1 MTDLISPR
9 VNLNGNDKEDLFEK
23 ARDIS
28 RALQGVLD
36 ALQRGTD
43 LVHGRN
49 FQTFEDKGI
58 RHYASDAYGERASA
72 IHTMLHEFNSMA
84 LDIMRQGEE

>member
-36 ALQRGTD
+36 AAQRGAD

-49 FQTFEDKGI
+49 GQNAAA
-58 RHYASDAYGERASA
+58 RDAYGERMV
-72 IHTMLHEFNSMA
+72 IINGMLEEFNRMA
-84 LDIMRQGEE
+84 LDIMKQGTDNA

>member
-1 MTDLISPR
+1 MTNLISPR
-9 VNLNGNDKEDLFEK
+9 VNLNGNDKEDLFQK

-49 FQTFEDKGI
+49 FPVNGI
-58 RHYASDAYGERASA
+58 RTYALDAYGERATA
-72 IHTMLHEFNSMA
+72 IHAMLHEFNSMA

>member
-1 MTDLISPR
+1 MTALVSPV

-36 ALQRGTD
+36 ALQRGAD
-43 LVHGRN
+43 LAHGRN
-49 FQTFEDKGI
+49 FQTLRDEGI
-58 RHYASDAYGERASA
+58 QHYAREAYGERATT
-72 IHTMLHEFNSMA
+72 IHAMLHEFNIMA
-84 LDIMRQGEE
+84 LDIMRQGE

>member
-1 MTDLISPR
+1 MTALISPTI
-9 VNLNGNDKEDLFEK
+9 NLNGNDKEDLFEK

-36 ALQRGTD
+36 AMQRGTD

-49 FQTFEDKGI
+49 HLGPAARE
-58 RHYASDAYGERASA
+58 AYGERAAA
-72 IHTMLHEFNSMA
+72 IHTMLHEFNGMA
-84 LDIMRQGEE
+84 LDIMRQGQ

>member
-1 MTDLISPR
+1 MTNLISPR

-36 ALQRGTD
+36 AMQRGTD

-49 FQTFEDKGI
+49 FQGHPTGN
-58 RHYASDAYGERASA
+58 HLAAGTAYGERASA
-72 IHTMLHEFNSMA
+72 IHAMLHEFNSIA
-84 LDIMRQGEE
+84 LDIMRQGE